1 MCVLLVEDD
10 PSLSQTLLESLAA
23 QGFKPRL
30 ATSAEAAW
38 EALWRDPVDLIV
50 LDVMLPEGEEAGFEL
65 AKELR
70 EAGFHQPILFLTA
83 RESLPDRVR
92 GLEVGDDY
100 LAKPF
105 ALAELVARLRALAR
119 RGEVRPR
126 VVQAGPLEVALEK
139 REVRYRGQ
147 MVRLTAKEYQV
158 LELFVINPGRIF
170 TREEVLERVWGPG
183 FESDSNL
190 IDVYV
195 KNLRKK
201 LYDNVIETVRGLG
214 YRFAEA

>member
-1 MCVLLVEDD
+1 MLLVEDD
-10 PSLSQTLLESLAA
+10 PSLGQTLLESLAV
-23 QGFKPRL
+23 QGFRL
-30 ATSAEAAW
+30 RLVTSAEAAW
-38 EALWRDPVDLIV
+38 EALWQDAVDLIV

-65 AKELR
+65 ARGLR

-83 RESLPDRVR
+83 RESLPDRVQ

-105 ALAELVARLRALAR
+105 ALAELIARLRALAR
-119 RGEVRPR
+119 RGEVRPT
-126 VVQAGPLEVALEK
+126 VVKAGPLEVALEK
-139 REVRYRGQ
+139 REVRYQGQ
-147 MVRLTAKEYQV
+147 MIRLTSKEYQL
-158 LELFVINPGRIF
+158 LELFVLNPGRIF
-170 TREEVLERVWGPG
+170 TREEVLERIWGPG
-183 FESDSNL
+183 FEFDSNL

-201 LYDNVIETVRGLG
+201 LSENLIETVRGLG

>member
-1 MCVLLVEDD
+1 MRVLLVEDD
-10 PSLSQTLLESLAA
+10 PSLGQTLLESLAA
-23 QGFKPRL
+23 QGFRL
-30 ATSAEAAW
+30 RLVTSAEAAW
-38 EALWRDPVDLIV
+38 EALWQDAVDLIV

-65 AKELR
+65 ARGLR

-83 RESLPDRVR
+83 RESLPDRVQ

-119 RGEVRPR
+119 RGEVRPT
-126 VVQAGPLEVALEK
+126 VVKAGPLEVALEK
-139 REVRYRGQ
+139 REVRYQGQ
-147 MVRLTAKEYQV
+147 MIRLTSKEYQL
-158 LELFVINPGRIF
+158 LELFVLNPGRIF
-170 TREEVLERVWGPG
+170 TREEVLERIWGPG
-183 FESDSNL
+183 FEFDSNL

-201 LYDNVIETVRGLG
+201 LSENLIETVRGLG

>member
-1 MCVLLVEDD
+1 MRVLLVEDD
-10 PSLSQTLLESLAA
+10 PSLGQTLLESLAV
-23 QGFKPRL
+23 QGFRL
-30 ATSAEAAW
+30 RLVTSAEAAW
-38 EALWRDPVDLIV
+38 EALWQDAVDLIV

-65 AKELR
+65 ARGLR

-83 RESLPDRVR
+83 RESLPDRVQ

-105 ALAELVARLRALAR
+105 ALAELIARLRALAR
-119 RGEVRPR
+119 RGEVRPT
-126 VVQAGPLEVALEK
+126 VVKAGPLEVALEK
-139 REVRYRGQ
+139 CEVRYQGQ
-147 MVRLTAKEYQV
+147 MIRLTSKEYQL
-158 LELFVINPGRIF
+158 LELFVLNPGRIF
-170 TREEVLERVWGPG
+170 TREEVLERIWGPG
-183 FESDSNL
+183 FEFDSNL

-201 LYDNVIETVRGLG
+201 LSENLIETVRGLG

>member
-1 MCVLLVEDD
+1 VLLVEDD
-10 PSLSQTLLESLAA
+10 PSLGQTLLESLAA
-23 QGFKPRL
+23 QGFRL
-30 ATSAEAAW
+30 RLVTSAEAAW
-38 EALWRDPVDLIV
+38 EALWQDAVDLIV

-65 AKELR
+65 ARGLR

-83 RESLPDRVR
+83 RESLPDRVQ

-119 RGEVRPR
+119 RGEVRPT
-126 VVQAGPLEVALEK
+126 VVKAGPLEVALEK
-139 REVRYRGQ
+139 REVRYQGQ
-147 MVRLTAKEYQV
+147 MIRLTSKEYQL
-158 LELFVINPGRIF
+158 LELFVLNPGRIF
-170 TREEVLERVWGPG
+170 TREEVLERIWGPG
-183 FESDSNL
+183 FEFDSNL

-201 LYDNVIETVRGLG
+201 LSENLIETVRGLG

>member
-1 MCVLLVEDD
+1 MLLVEDD
-10 PSLSQTLLESLAA
+10 PSLGQTLLESLAA
-23 QGFKPRL
+23 QGFRL
-30 ATSAEAAW
+30 RLVTSAEAAW
-38 EALWRDPVDLIV
+38 EALWQDAVDLIV

-65 AKELR
+65 ARGLR

-83 RESLPDRVR
+83 RESLPDRVQ

-119 RGEVRPR
+119 RGEVRPT
-126 VVQAGPLEVALEK
+126 VVKAGPLEVALEK
-139 REVRYRGQ
+139 REVRYQGQ
-147 MVRLTAKEYQV
+147 MIRLTSKEYQL
-158 LELFVINPGRIF
+158 LELFVLNPGRIF
-170 TREEVLERVWGPG
+170 TREEVLERIWGPG
-183 FESDSNL
+183 FEFDSNL

-201 LYDNVIETVRGLG
+201 LSENLIETVRGLG

>member
-1 MCVLLVEDD
+1 MRVLLVEDD
-10 PSLSQTLLESLAA
+10 PSLGQTLQESLAA

-38 EALWRDPVDLIV
+38 EALWQEAVDLVV

-65 AKELR
+65 ARGLR
-70 EAGFHQPILFLTA
+70 EAGFRQPILFLTA
-83 RESLPDRVR
+83 REALPDRVR

-119 RGEVRPR
+119 RGEVRPK
-126 VVQAGPLEVALEK
+126 VVQVGPLEVALER

-190 IDVYV
+190 IDVYI

-201 LYDNVIETVRGLG
+201 LYDHVIETVRGLG

>member
-1 MCVLLVEDD
+1 MRVLLVEDD
-10 PSLSQTLLESLAA
+10 PSLGQTLLESLAA
-23 QGFKPRL
+23 QGFRL
-30 ATSAEAAW
+30 RLVTSAEAAW
-38 EALWRDPVDLIV
+38 EALWQDAVDLIV

-65 AKELR
+65 ARGLR

-83 RESLPDRVR
+83 RESLPDRVQ

-105 ALAELVARLRALAR
+105 ALAELIARLRALAR
-119 RGEVRPR
+119 RGEVRPT
-126 VVQAGPLEVALEK
+126 VVKAGPLEVALEK
-139 REVRYRGQ
+139 REVRYQGQ
-147 MVRLTAKEYQV
+147 MIRLTSKEYQL
-158 LELFVINPGRIF
+158 LELFVLNPGRIF
-170 TREEVLERVWGPG
+170 TREEVLERIWGPG
-183 FESDSNL
+183 FEFDSNL

-201 LYDNVIETVRGLG
+201 LSENLIETVRGLG

>member
-1 MCVLLVEDD
+1 VLLVEDD
-10 PSLSQTLLESLAA
+10 PSLGQTLLESLAV
-23 QGFKPRL
+23 QGFRL
-30 ATSAEAAW
+30 RLVTSAEAAW
-38 EALWRDPVDLIV
+38 EALWQDAVDLIV

-65 AKELR
+65 ARGLR

-83 RESLPDRVR
+83 RESLPDRVQ

-105 ALAELVARLRALAR
+105 ALAELIARLRALAR
-119 RGEVRPR
+119 RGEVRPT
-126 VVQAGPLEVALEK
+126 VVKAGPLEVALEK
-139 REVRYRGQ
+139 REVRYQGQ
-147 MVRLTAKEYQV
+147 MIRLTSKEYQL
-158 LELFVINPGRIF
+158 LELFVLNPGRIF
-170 TREEVLERVWGPG
+170 TREEVLERIWGPG
-183 FESDSNL
+183 FEFDSNL

-201 LYDNVIETVRGLG
+201 LSENLIETVRGLG

>member
-1 MCVLLVEDD
+1 MLLVEDD
-10 PSLSQTLLESLAA
+10 PSLGQTLLESLAV
-23 QGFKPRL
+23 QGFRL
-30 ATSAEAAW
+30 RLVTSAEAAW
-38 EALWRDPVDLIV
+38 EALWQDAVDLIV

-65 AKELR
+65 ARGLR

-83 RESLPDRVR
+83 RESLPDRVQ

-105 ALAELVARLRALAR
+105 ALAELIARLRALAR
-119 RGEVRPR
+119 RGEVRPT
-126 VVQAGPLEVALEK
+126 VVKAGPLEVALEK
-139 REVRYRGQ
+139 CEVRYQGQ
-147 MVRLTAKEYQV
+147 MIRLTSKEYQL
-158 LELFVINPGRIF
+158 LELFVLNPGRIF
-170 TREEVLERVWGPG
+170 TREEVLERIWGPG
-183 FESDSNL
+183 FEFDSNL

-201 LYDNVIETVRGLG
+201 LSENLIETVRGLG